1 MKNTLVRLG
10 AAVAISVAAAAS
22 LVGCGGDDTPS
33 SSADSGYCS
42 DVQDAKD
49 SFEALLNNQI
59 DQQAFE
65 NLGVQLKA
73 IAGEAPAAIK
83 AKWLTVSKAV
93 DDFRSAL
100 DDAGL
105 TMEDMHDM
113 GSGPMSGGAPMERAM
128 NAAAALGAASFS
140 TAQSAVARNVQSEC
154 HFSLS

>member
-1 MKNTLVRLG
+1 MRNTLGKLG

-22 LVGCGGDDTPS
+22 LVGCGDDAPS
-33 SSADSGYCS
+33 TSADSGYCS

-49 SFEALLNNQI
+49 SFDALLNNQI

-65 NLGVQLKA
+65 DLGVQLKA
-73 IAGEAPAAIK
+73 IAGEAPASIK
-83 AKWLTVSKAV
+83 AKWLTVSTAV
-93 DDFRSAL
+93 DDFRAAL

-113 GSGPMSGGAPMERAM
+113 GSGPMSGGAAMERAM

-154 HFSLS
+154 NFSLS